1 MVSCGG
7 SLIKYI
13 LFAFNLLWLI
23 LGGVILWLGFTITN
37 FSGDV
42 KGIVKESFSSGAI
55 VLLVTGFV
63 IFLIAF
69 LGCCGAIKESQC
81 MLWTYGA
88 IILLLV
94 IVQCVGAYL
103 AFKYHKDIETEIRDG
118 IRDNFSKYTNSSS
131 DIDKVI
137 NKFQKTFECCGAN
150 NYTDWDH
157 WLKDDL
163 KGKYPPSCCDRSTD
177 QDMCTAAEVLN
188 KGYGTGCVE
197 KAMAKIE
204 KWLGGIGGVAIALIL
219 VQFMIVFAACCLVR
233 DIRN

>member
-23 LGGVILWLGFTITN
+23 LGGVILWLGFTITT

-42 KGIVKESFSSGAI
+42 KGIVDETFRSGAI

-103 AFKYHKDIETEIRDG
+103 AFHYQKDIEGTIRDG
-118 IRDNFSKYTNSSS
+118 ITKNFENYSKTNSSELNG
-131 DIDKVI
+131 VI
-137 NKFQKTFECCGAN
+137 NKFQKTFHCCGAY
-150 NYTDWDH
+150 NYTDWDG
-157 WLKDDL
+157 WLHTQ
-163 KGKYPPSCCDRSTD
+163 GQYPPSCCDRSND
-177 QDMCTAAEVLN
+177 EGWCTKDAVIN
-188 KGYGTGCVE
+188 KGYEKGCID
-197 KAMAKIE
+197 KAMDKIHTV
-204 KWLGGIGGVAIALIL
+204 LGGLGGVAIALIL
-219 VQFMIVFAACCLVR
+219 VQFLIVFAACCLVR
-233 DIRN
+233 DIRS